1 MVRNKLL
8 IVDNEK
14 YILSALL
21 RLLHEEGFRVLTA
34 TNTQE
39 AREILKKE
47 MIQVVMVDQRMP
59 GMDGLNFLLEIR
71 ERYPGRVLILF
82 TGYPEMQ
89 MAMRAVNE
97 VGVFRLI
104 TKPWDNQM
112 LIETIRHSFRHYQQ
126 IEKNKKMASQDLLRS
141 IQSLMEMLESRI
153 EYFRG
158 HSQMVSQYAVM
169 IAEMLG
175 MKKEEVEIIKLAGI
189 LHDLGLVGIEDK
201 ILGKTDKLAR
211 KEFEIVKNHPR
222 IGAKILEPLSFSPE
236 VSLLVRQHH
245 EHYNGKG
252 YPDGKKGEEIRFG
265 ARILNA
271 AESFEAM
278 TSPRPYRLHPLSK
291 KKAVKELNRC
301 SGSQFD
307 AQVVEAFVECL
318 RNDGEKAVL

>member
-1 MVRNKLL
+1 MIRNKLL
-8 IVDNEK
+8 IVDNEE
-14 YILSALL
+14 YILSALR

-47 MIQVVMVDQRMP
+47 KIQVVMVDQRMP
-59 GMDGLNFLLEIR
+59 DMDGLNFLLEIR

-104 TKPWDNQM
+104 TKPWDNQV

-252 YPDGKKGEEIRFG
+252 YPDGKKGEEIHFG

-278 TSPRPYRLHPLSK
+278 TSPRPYRLNPLSK

-318 RNDGEKAVL
+318 RNDGKKVVL